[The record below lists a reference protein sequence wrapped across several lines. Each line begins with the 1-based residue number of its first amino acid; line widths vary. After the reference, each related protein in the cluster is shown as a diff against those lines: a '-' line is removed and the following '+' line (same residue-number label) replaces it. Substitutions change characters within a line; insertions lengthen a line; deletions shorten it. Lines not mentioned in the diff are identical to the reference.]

1 MSADQDHRGRR
12 DGQRIDVEQEMQC
25 RYWSEALGISIDQLK
40 SAVDEAGPLIEDVKR
55 HLGEKSLSG
64 A

>member
-1 MSADQDHRGRR
+1 MTADSKHRGRFDR
-12 DGQRIDVEQEMQC
+12 HRIDVEREAEC
-25 RYWSEALGISIDQLK
+25 AYWSAALGISIDQLK
-40 SAVDEAGPLIEDVKR
+40 SAVDEAGPLVEDVKR